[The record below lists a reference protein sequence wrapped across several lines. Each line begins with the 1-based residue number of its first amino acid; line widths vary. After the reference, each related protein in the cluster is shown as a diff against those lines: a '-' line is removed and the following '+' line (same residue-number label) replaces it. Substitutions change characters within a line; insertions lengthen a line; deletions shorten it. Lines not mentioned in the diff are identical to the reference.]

1 MARRLPTL
9 VSTNIP
15 AGNVIVAA
23 GDRVFAGIRE
33 DAKVAVSEHYEF
45 ANDRTL
51 VRLTMRAAGTYVAET
66 SSVQVITAAP

>member
-1 MARRLPTL
+1 M
-9 VSTNIP
+9 
-15 AGNVIVAA
+15 AA